1 MAEPFAFERSA
12 RAPRALAL
20 IAIAVLVLI
29 ALVLFVD
36 AALWIVAI
44 LALLTLPA
52 VIDAVRDTRARLVLD
67 DTSLGWQ
74 SGRRRQTLPLDRIE
88 EVRLATRLDFSQRAT
103 VHLVTG
109 EKLRIPPECLPPGR
123 ALDGALAKRSVPHH
137 RSLFSF

>member
-1 MAEPFAFERSA
+1 MADPFTFERSA
-12 RAPRALAL
+12 REPRALAL
-20 IAIAVLVLI
+20 IAIACLVLL
-29 ALVLFVD
+29 ALIVVVD

-67 DTSLGWQ
+67 DSALDWR
-74 SGRRRQTLPLDRIE
+74 SGRREQSLPLARIE

-123 ALDGALAKRSVPHH
+123 TLDGALAARGVPHH